1 MASAVSHFVIGATLA
16 LPFTGIP
23 SIKKTVRPAG
33 LMFAAGVLAVA
44 PDLDTAFHGIIPYTH
59 FLGHRGF
66 VHSPFFSF
74 VVAAILSLLFYAVAR
89 NLGFVAILGITASFT
104 LALASHGILDAMT
117 DAGLGVM
124 LLYPFSE
131 ERIFLPWRPFYAP
144 PIKFSSIS
152 YEKVQMM
159 IRSELPIV
167 FSCLAVGGTIRL
179 MLWFISSKKASEN
192 IQLPNMEDE

>member
-16 LPFTGIP
+16 LPLTGVP
-23 SIKKTVRPAG
+23 SIRKAVRPVG

-44 PDLDTAFHGIIPYTH
+44 PDIDTAFYGIIPYAH

-74 VVAAILSLLFYAVAR
+74 LIAVVLSSLLYAVIR
-89 NLGFVAILGITASFT
+89 NLGFRAFLGITAAFT

-144 PIKFSSIS
+144 PIKLSSIS
-152 YEKVQMM
+152 YDKVQMM
-159 IRSELPIV
+159 IKSELPIV
-167 FSCLAVGGTIRL
+167 LSCVAVAGTIRL
-179 MLWFISSKKASEN
+179 VLGLIDSKRESA
-192 IQLPNMEDE
+192 NMKLQNMADD

>member
-1 MASAVSHFVIGATLA
+1 
-16 LPFTGIP
+16 
-23 SIKKTVRPAG
+23 
-33 LMFAAGVLAVA
+33 MFAAGVLAVA
-44 PDLDTAFHGIIPYTH
+44 PDLDTAFHGIIPYAH

-144 PIKFSSIS
+144 PIKLSSIS
-152 YEKVQMM
+152 YEKVLKM
-159 IRSELPIV
+159 IKSELPIV
-167 FSCLAVGGTIRL
+167 LACVGVAGTIRL
-179 MLWFISSKKASEN
+179 ALGLIDSKKESA
-192 IQLPNMEDE
+192 NMELQNKADD